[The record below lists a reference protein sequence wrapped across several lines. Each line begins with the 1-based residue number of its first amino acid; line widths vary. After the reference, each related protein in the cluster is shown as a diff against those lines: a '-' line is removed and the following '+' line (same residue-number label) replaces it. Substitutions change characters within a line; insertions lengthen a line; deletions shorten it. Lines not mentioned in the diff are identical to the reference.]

1 MRKPSLSND
10 YFTSLHMAHKTK
22 KKTLNQMF
30 SKTAANYD
38 FMDFSFIPIRKERRI
53 HSYNWEG
60 RKKKKYV
67 QSERERKKL

>member
-1 MRKPSLSND
+1 
-10 YFTSLHMAHKTK
+10 MAHKTK

-60 RKKKKYV
+60 RKEKKNMFKAR
-67 QSERERKKL
+67 EREKNFNSAKETYCKTAQQS